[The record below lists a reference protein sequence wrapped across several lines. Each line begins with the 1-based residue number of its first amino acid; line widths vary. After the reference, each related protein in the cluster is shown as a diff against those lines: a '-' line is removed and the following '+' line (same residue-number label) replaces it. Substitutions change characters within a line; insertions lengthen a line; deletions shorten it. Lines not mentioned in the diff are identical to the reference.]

1 MCRTASASKSD
12 RTKEHSESA
21 RDRISRRINYQQTLI
36 QQIPISSWVMLLQAA
51 AKLNQ
56 SLVNPLDGLSRK
68 RNRK

>member
-1 MCRTASASKSD
+1 MCRIASASKSN
-12 RTKEHSESA
+12 RTTEHSESA
-21 RDRISRRINYQQTLI
+21 RDRISKRSNHKQTLI